1 MKNFGDYIYII
12 VMVIAVVASLLK
24 NKARQRTNAP
34 QQPED
39 DDNELPTFD
48 NWLNEAR
55 DERAQSTS
63 LDEEE
68 SLEAEV
74 ATPKP
79 SPFIRSDYFT
89 YDAPDQA
96 KPVRNLPTHQMELV
110 EEDEGRFAIDPDLDI
125 REAVIYAEI
134 LKRPQY

>member
-34 QQPED
+34 QQP
-39 DDNELPTFD
+39 DDNDNGLPSMAD
-48 NWLNEAR
+48 WLNDAR
-55 DERAQSTS
+55 
-63 LDEEE
+63 EE
-68 SLEAEV
+68 SPESMSVDEDESVEAEV
-74 ATPKP
+74 PKP
-79 SPFIRSDYFT
+79 KASPFIRSDYFT

-96 KPVRNLPTHQMELV
+96 KPVRSLPTHQMELV

>member
-34 QQPED
+34 QQP
-39 DDNELPTFD
+39 DDNDNGLPSMAD
-48 NWLNEAR
+48 WLNEAR
-55 DERAQSTS
+55 
-63 LDEEE
+63 EE
-68 SLEAEV
+68 SPESMSVDEDESVEAEK
-74 ATPKP
+74 PKAQP
-79 SPFIRSDYFT
+79 TPFIRSDYFT